1 MLRDIKNFAMMPA
14 APPRRYEFSC
24 PRWELRSYLT
34 TVVRRGGLFKGLS
47 QDGDGTIFIKNL
59 RVSPSYDD
67 LSIDTV
73 STRLISLDSTFK
85 TGK

>member
-14 APPRRYEFSC
+14 APHYEFSC
-24 PRWELRSYLT
+24 QRWELRSYLP
-34 TVVRRGGLFKGLS
+34 TVVRGGVEYLKGS
-47 QDGDGTIFIKNL
+47 HRMGDGTIFIKNL
-59 RVSPSYDD
+59 RVSPSNDD